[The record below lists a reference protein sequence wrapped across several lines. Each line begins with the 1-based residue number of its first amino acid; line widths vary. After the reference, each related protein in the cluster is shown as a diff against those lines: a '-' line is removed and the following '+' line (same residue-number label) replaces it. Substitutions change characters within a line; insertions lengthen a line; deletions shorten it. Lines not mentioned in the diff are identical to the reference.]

1 MDGRLI
7 LPARR
12 DKATWVL
19 LGSLALVA
27 ASAWLRE
34 AQPLIAWAGI
44 AFFGLGIAAGTV
56 LLLRPG
62 LMYLALDREAFEM
75 GSPLRKVRIPWAAVE
90 DFEIVQTPARLIA
103 IHYRP
108 DYMADAGGRA
118 FARALSGL
126 EGGIP
131 DLYARRLDELLPL
144 LRGFLQVH
152 REDHDG

>member
-27 ASAWLRE
+27 ASAGLRE
-34 AQPLIAWAGI
+34 AQP
-44 AFFGLGIAAGTV
+44 
-56 LLLRPG
+56 
-62 LMYLALDREAFEM
+62 
-75 GSPLRKVRIPWAAVE
+75 
-90 DFEIVQTPARLIA
+90 LIA

-108 DYMADAGGRA
+108 DYTADAGGRA

-152 REDHDG
+152 REDHGG

>member
-1 MDGRLI
+1 MHGRLI

-12 DKATWVL
+12 DKATWIL
-19 LGSLALVA
+19 LGSLAMVA
-27 ASAWLRE
+27 VSAWLLGTH
-34 AQPLIAWAGI
+34 PVVAWAGI
-44 AFFGLGIAAGTV
+44 AFFGLGIATGTV

-62 LMYLALDREAFEM
+62 LIYLALDRDGFEM
-75 GSPLRKVRIPWAAVE
+75 GSPLRKVRVPWAAVE
-90 DFEIVQTPARLIA
+90 DFEIVRSPARMIA

-108 DYMADAGGRA
+108 DYTAEAGGRA

-131 DLYARRLDELLPL
+131 DLYARRLEELLPL

-152 REDHDG
+152 REDHGG